1 LDFCDIR
8 PYGARNAEQDTT
20 MADPRTVAA
29 TYFASWKAHDFATF
43 RSLLADDVTFRGPLG
58 TADDAEAC
66 TKGIEGMSQIVT
78 DIVIEHVWVDGPDV
92 LTWFVLHSKDAEPTA
107 TANWQHIEDGKVR
120 RIVVTFDPRGLL
132 GG

>member
-1 LDFCDIR
+1 MI
-8 PYGARNAEQDTT
+8 

-29 TYFASWKAHDFATF
+29 TYFESWKAHDFATF

-58 TADDAEAC
+58 TADGAEAC
-66 TKGIEGMSQIVT
+66 AKGIEGMSKIVT
-78 DIVIEHVWVDGPDV
+78 DIVIEHIWVDGPDV
-92 LTWFVLHSKDAEPTA
+92 LTWFVLHSKDAEPTP